1 MTAVPTYALL
11 VDWDSDGGLIIGD
24 FEHLL
29 DIDGWDRDPGNP
41 NPPTLVRSTTRA
53 YHGDASLL
61 VTWSSSGTQPVG
73 PNPMS
78 KFVVGTS
85 YTMSAWVYVPAG
97 SVAVK
102 CAISGIS
109 SGTASAVTDA
119 WTQISYTFTATSATH
134 ILQIIP
140 STAPAGGERVWV
152 DWVRITGPG
161 EEITAQSPGVISD
174 VTIDYGRDQARS
186 LQPVTP
192 GTAKFDVDNVSRAY
206 SPENASSPL
215 YGLLGPGREMLIEA
229 TVADKVYV
237 MFNASVDDFDL
248 DPNAGS
254 WKAKFSGLDGL
265 ARLKNMPASTAVYP
279 GLRTGAAINVLLDAI
294 GWEGARDL
302 DPGGTTI
309 RWWCAET
316 DDAFNELQAI
326 VAAEGPAAFVTIGID
341 GEFIFRDRHHRL
353 IRDASVSVQATFR
366 DTGPFGAMYHPLV
379 DTGTRTV
386 SGGLGTSD
394 SNHTY
399 TNTGSAADYSVGSGK
414 LKHSLGSVNVTRW
427 STTGSATNV
436 DVQGAFSTSVA
447 ATGAAQQ
454 AALTGRFI
462 DASNNYHVRADLGTS
477 GSVTVNLIRVLA
489 GVSTTLTSATSPL
502 TYSAGVEL
510 MARLQIFGSQLR
522 GMVWPASG
530 TRPTAWDVS
539 TTDTSLAGPGAL
551 GFASTLATGNTNT
564 LPVTMSWDSLNE
576 QVFEHDPPFAINL
589 GWRDLVNSVD
599 IDITDR
605 EPTGSPEKIWDDD
618 TSFTLASGQTR
629 SIEVTATDPFWA
641 VETPTLGTV
650 TDVPVSDP
658 DFVTT
663 GAGTPVVTFNRT
675 SGKAITMQVAASGGS
690 VNVLSMRLRAH
701 PVKSTTTQKVH
712 REDAA
717 SISVTRG
724 PRGMKPSTT
733 LLNRLDAEAVAD
745 LILGQ
750 RARRLPVVTFR
761 VTNGTS
767 GQLEQQLSRELSDR
781 VRVIDSETGLD
792 ADCFIE
798 RISHTISDEGN
809 TLETA
814 FMAEK
819 IPTAPNANVLTFDV
833 AGRGFDDGVFA
844 EAGRD
849 DPATIFLFDVAGRGF
864 DDGRFAT

>member
-1 MTAVPTYALL
+1 MTAVPTYRLL
-11 VDWDSDGGLIIGD
+11 IDWDSDGGLIIGD

-29 DIDGWDRDPGNP
+29 DIDGWDRDPGNS

-78 KFVVGTS
+78 KFVSGTA
-85 YTMSAWVYVPAG
+85 YTMTAWVYVPAG

-119 WTQISYTFTATSATH
+119 WTQITYTFTATSATH
-134 ILQIIP
+134 VPQIIP
-140 STAPAGGERVWV
+140 STTPSGGERAWV

-161 EEITAQSPGVISD
+161 EEVTAQSPGVISD
-174 VTIDYGRDQARS
+174 VHIQYGRDQARS
-186 LQPVTP
+186 LQPVAP
-192 GTAKFDVDNVSRAY
+192 GTAEFDVDNVSRTY
-206 SPENASSPL
+206 SPENTSSTL

-229 TVADKVYV
+229 TYGDKVYAL
-237 MFNASVDDFDL
+237 FNGSIDDFDI

-254 WKAKFSGLDGL
+254 WKATFSGLDGL

-279 GLRTGAAINVLLDAI
+279 AVRSGEAIGLLLDAI

-316 DDAFNELQAI
+316 DDAFSELEAI

-366 DTGPFGAMYHPLV
+366 DTGPVGAMYHPLV
-379 DTGTRTV
+379 DTATRTV

-427 STTGSATNV
+427 STTGSATAV
-436 DVQGAFSTSVA
+436 DILGAFSTSVL
-447 ATGAAQQ
+447 ATGAAQY
-454 AALTGRFI
+454 AALTGRFT
-462 DASNNYHVRADLGTS
+462 DASNNYQARADLGTS
-477 GSVTVNLIRVLA
+477 GSVVVNLIRTVA
-489 GVSTTLTSATSPL
+489 GVATTLTSATSTL
-502 TYSAGVEL
+502 TYSANVEL
-510 MARLQIFGSQLR
+510 MSRLQIIGSQLR
-522 GMVWPASG
+522 AKVWPASG
-530 TRPTAWDVS
+530 TQPSAWDVS
-539 TTDTSLAGPGAL
+539 TTDTALAGPGAF

-564 LPVTMSWDSLNE
+564 LPVTMSWDNLAE

-599 IDITDR
+599 IAITDR
-605 EPTGSPEKIWDDD
+605 EPTSSPEKVWEDD
-618 TSFTLASGQTR
+618 TSYTLASGQMR
-629 SIEVTATDPFWA
+629 QIEVTADDPFYA

-650 TDVPVSDP
+650 ADIPVTDP

-675 SGKAITMQVAASGGS
+675 SGQAVTMQVTASGGT

-712 REDAA
+712 REDAD
-717 SISVTRG
+717 SIALTRG
-724 PRGMKPSTT
+724 PRGYKPSTQ

-750 RARRLPVVTFR
+750 RARRLPIVTFR

-767 GQLEQQLSRELSDR
+767 GQLEQQLSRDLSDR
-781 VRVIDSETGLD
+781 VWVVDSESGMD
-792 ADCFIE
+792 AACYVE
-798 RISHTISDEGN
+798 RIAHTISDEGN
-809 TLETA
+809 TLETVFA
-814 FMAEK
+814 CEK
-819 IPTAPNANVLTFDV
+819 VATAPSTNIFIFDQ
-833 AGRGFDDGVFA
+833 AGRGFNDGVFA
-844 EAGRD
+844 GVGSDNPTKIFIFDKAGQ
-849 DPATIFLFDVAGRGF
+849 GF
-864 DDGRFAT
+864 DDGLFAY